1 VRRGEETSGK
11 KCNKNCAHLHQSRP
25 SLHIILVA
33 EHATSNAVERNL
45 EAMNEAA
52 GVNSLASEADTDP
65 HEISRGPPDGPVGRG
80 MATEADLASEAASE
94 LGGERGSGAEEPP
107 TGGLSIQHLP
117 CLSDTVRN
125 AASECWEVVA
135 YLCNCVA
142 STQRQCVVLPILLVW
157 HWTTKFMPHFFLCN
171 PWAGLGVILV
181 CSLPRILTYLYFM

>member
-94 LGGERGSGAEEPP
+94 
-107 TGGLSIQHLP
+107 I
-117 CLSDTVRN
+117 CD
-125 AASECWEVVA
+125 VVA
-135 YLCNCVA
+135 YLCNCVS